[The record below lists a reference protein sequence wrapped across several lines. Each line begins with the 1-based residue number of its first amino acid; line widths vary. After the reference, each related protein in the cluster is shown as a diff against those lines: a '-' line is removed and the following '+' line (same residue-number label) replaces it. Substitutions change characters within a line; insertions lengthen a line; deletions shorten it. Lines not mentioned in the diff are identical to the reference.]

1 MKDPQKMGAWE
12 TLLAGDAVSQA
23 VAAILLLM
31 SIVSWYY
38 LLSRSWFTWQ
48 ASRGLGAALA
58 QYWLDIESTGNMAQQ
73 SGAQPRSEAESG
85 QGSPPGRGT
94 DTAQSLER
102 LQAVDRC
109 GLLLPL
115 ARGAVQHPGAPERQR
130 ALREA
135 LGASRR
141 ELQRGLTWLASVA
154 STAPFVGLL
163 GTVWGIYHALLEITA
178 TGQASIER
186 VAGPV
191 GEALIMTA
199 AGLAVAIPAL
209 LGYNALV
216 RTQREI
222 LLRLDGFA
230 HDLQAQ
236 AERSS

>member
-1 MKDPQKMGAWE
+1 MKDPQRIGAWE

-48 ASRGLGAALA
+48 ASRGLGTALA
-58 QYWLDIESTGNMAQQ
+58 QYWQD
-73 SGAQPRSEAESG
+73 
-85 QGSPPGRGT
+85 GSPRT
-94 DTAQSLER
+94 DSAPRNDALPRHMTNAETNAEKRLER
-102 LQAVDRC
+102 LQSVDRC

-115 ARGAVQHPGAPERQR
+115 ARGALQHPGAPERQR

>member
-1 MKDPQKMGAWE
+1 MKDPQRMGAWE
-12 TLLAGDAVSQA
+12 ALLAADAVSQA

-48 ASRGLGAALA
+48 ASRGLGTALA
-58 QYWLDIESTGNMAQQ
+58 QYWQD
-73 SGAQPRSEAESG
+73 
-85 QGSPPGRGT
+85 GSPGT
-94 DTAQSLER
+94 DSPPRDDAPPGHNTHAKQRLER
-102 LQAVDRC
+102 LQSVDRC

-115 ARGAVQHPGAPERQR
+115 AQGALQHPGAPERQR

-199 AGLAVAIPAL
+199 AGLGVALPAVLA
-209 LGYNALV
+209 YNV
-216 RTQREI
+216 MGRVI
-222 LLRLDGFA
+222 HRLELELEGFA
-230 HDLQAQ
+230 RDLLAL
-236 AERSS
+236 